1 MSESTLAAR
10 PGFHDLLRQ
19 AGEGRGV
26 IVTERAELGLATV
39 IARKGGAVALAAR
52 LKERLGVDLPAGP
65 RRETSNALSLM
76 GTGPGTWLATH
87 EQGTTG
93 LLSALRENI
102 GDLAAVS
109 DQSDGYAVLRLTGPE
124 VREALAK
131 LVFIDLHP
139 GAFGVGHVACTV
151 AGHTG
156 ITLWRLEDGPDGA
169 IFELALYRSFAASFW
184 HALSAS
190 FAGQSTCDRN
200 ARVRSSF
207 G

>member
-1 MSESTLAAR
+1 MSESTL
-10 PGFHDLLRQ
+10 
-19 AGEGRGV
+19 

-39 IARKGGAVALAAR
+39 IARKGRAVALAVR
-52 LKERLGVDLPAGP
+52 VKERLGVDLPAAP
-65 RRETSNALSLM
+65 QRETSNALSLM

-87 EQGTTG
+87 EQGMSG

-102 GDLAAVS
+102 GDLAAIS

-124 VREALAK
+124 VPEALAK

-139 GAFGVGHVACTV
+139 GAFGVGHVACNV
-151 AGHTG
+151 AAHTG

-169 IFELALYRSFAASFW
+169 IFELAVYRSFAASFR

-190 FAGQSTCDRN
+190 FA
-200 ARVRSSF
+200 A
-207 G
+207 

>member
-1 MSESTLAAR
+1 MSESPR
-10 PGFHDLLRQ
+10 
-19 AGEGRGV
+19 V
-26 IVTERAELGLATV
+26 IVTERGELGLATV
-39 IARKGGAVALAAR
+39 IARKGRAGVLAAR
-52 LKERLGVDLPAGP
+52 VKERFGLDLPAGP
-65 RRETSNALSLM
+65 RRHASDAFSLM

-87 EQGTTG
+87 EQGTTR

-102 GDLAAVS
+102 ADLAAIS

-151 AGHTG
+151 AAHTG

-169 IFELALYRSFAASFW
+169 VFELAVYRSFAASFR

-190 FAGQSTCDRN
+190 FAAQST
-200 ARVRSSF
+200 
-207 G
+207 